1 MGLLDDLRNQADS
14 KRASEEEEANR
25 VANREQYYLDKIQP
39 RMVKTYQFFNELVEH
54 LNYIKLETV
63 VDYPLQPGGA
73 PQPLRQEGYKV
84 VIDSSKAIKK
94 VDFTMEGVL
103 DEPVQFEVF
112 GRDAVA
118 NHKERIQRYSFRHEC
133 KIRKDAQQYIQS
145 ALFILEGP
153 LPLRVSVE
161 ADIPTSKIK
170 VTIRNFTEPGF
181 SSRVFTVE
189 EFNDEFLDKIGKFV
203 LRKEP
208 VLFGSVEELS
218 DEAKKKLRDRMIV
231 EQRIRQQEMIEAE
244 ARRQAEE
251 AAAKEK
257 STAEQLKR
265 VVNTKV
271 AKGKESLKDMFSK
284 LKKQAG
290 FDETSTDTTLP
301 PPTVAA
307 PKQQARQQQPP
318 QQPAAAAPAQQQG
331 QQPAQQAPRQPAVA
345 APRQQQ
351 GQQPAQQASR
361 QPAAAAPRQPAGQQ
375 SAQQPPQQRVVTSP
389 AKNQGQQSPQQPAA
403 AAPKAKAAEPKV
415 AAPPPK
421 KAQPPKVFNVE
432 GPNPFLNPDDPVPEP
447 ASNRP
452 EAKTDSD
459 TASDRQ
465 GSGEKIDA
473 LEQKQAAKPAVVSG
487 SPDLAL
493 SPEELERDLANI
505 IERDKSG
512 DSEVKSENAP
522 PAEKKPKP
530 YIKPGELIT
539 DLSMELELP
548 QKDLAK
554 EDSASPVLD
563 KQDQKQQDQKQQEPK
578 EPELA
583 KPNISADKPAAK
595 SGLKVEEQ
603 IVPAA
608 AKPDLKVEEPTAA
621 SEPVAAKPDL
631 KIEEPTAVSEPVAAK
646 PDLKIEEPAAA
657 SEPVAAKPE
666 LKLEEPVA
674 AIEPEASKLELKIE
688 SPTEPETSKPDL
700 KVADSTE
707 PETPTQNPIFSVDD
721 DDAPDIDLA
730 VPMPQ
735 FNAQASQKSSQPT
748 APVSHSTNDDTPE
761 PKLTLTLEDQDQ
773 AENPAN
779 DEEEAP
785 LELKLEP
792 PTDDS
797 TPK

>member
-14 KRASEEEEANR
+14 KRASDEEEANR
-25 VANREQYYLDKIQP
+25 IANREQYYLDKIQP

-94 VDFTMEGVL
+94 VDFSMEGVL
-103 DEPVQFEVF
+103 DEPVEFEVF

-118 NHKERIQRYSFRHEC
+118 NHQERIQRYSFRHEC

-181 SSRVFTVE
+181 STRAFTVE

-265 VVNTKV
+265 AVNTKV

-290 FDETSTDTTLP
+290 FDATSTDTTLP

-307 PKQQARQQQPP
+307 PKQQAGQRQPP
-318 QQPAAAAPAQQQG
+318 QQPAAAAPGQQQA
-331 QQPAQQAPRQPAVA
+331 QQPAQQAPRRPAAAAPRQQQAQQPAA

-351 GQQPAQQASR
+351 GQQPPQQPVR
-361 QPAAAAPRQPAGQQ
+361 QPAVAAPT
-375 SAQQPPQQRVVTSP
+375 V
-389 AKNQGQQSPQQPAA
+389 
-403 AAPKAKAAEPKV
+403 KAADPKV
-415 AAPPPK
+415 TAPPPK

-447 ASNRP
+447 ASNGP
-452 EAKTDSD
+452 EAKTASD
-459 TASDRQ
+459 TATEPQ

-473 LEQKQAAKPAVVSG
+473 SKQKQAAKPAVVSG

-493 SPEELERDLANI
+493 SPEDLERDLANI

-522 PAEKKPKP
+522 PAEKPPKP

-554 EDSASPVLD
+554 QDSASPVLD
-563 KQDQKQQDQKQQEPK
+563 KQEQEQQKPK

-583 KPNISADKPAAK
+583 KPNINADKPAA
-595 SGLKVEEQ
+595 
-603 IVPAA
+603 A
-608 AKPDLKVEEPTAA
+608 PTT
-621 SEPVAAKPDL
+621 PTAAKPDL
-631 KIEEPTAVSEPVAAK
+631 KIEEPEAASEPVAAKSELKIEEPVAASEPVVAK
-646 PDLKIEEPAAA
+646 PDLKIEEPVAASEPVVAKPDLKIEEPVAA

-666 LKLEEPVA
+666 LKIEEPKA
-674 AIEPEASKLELKIE
+674 ATAPEASKLELKIE
-688 SPTEPETSKPDL
+688 SPTEPEASKPDL
-700 KVADSTE
+700 KVADLTE
-707 PETPTQNPIFSVDD
+707 PETPTQNPILSVDD

-735 FNAQASQKSSQPT
+735 FNAKASKQSSQPA
-748 APVSHSTNDDTPE
+748 APVSQNTNDDTPE
-761 PKLTLTLEDQDQ
+761 PKLTLKLEDQDVP
-773 AENPAN
+773 ENQAN

-797 TPK
+797 TPKQ

>member
-14 KRASEEEEANR
+14 KRASEEEEASR

-39 RMVKTYQFFNELVEH
+39 RMVKSYQFFNELVEH

-63 VDYPLQPGGA
+63 VDYPLQAGGA
-73 PQPLRQEGYKV
+73 PQALRQEGYKV

-94 VDFTMEGVL
+94 VDFSMEGVL
-103 DEPVQFEVF
+103 DDPVEYEVF
-112 GRDAVA
+112 GRDAVE
-118 NHKERIQRYSFRHEC
+118 NQIERIKRYSFHHKC
-133 KIRKDAQQYIQS
+133 KVRKDAEQYVQS

-181 SSRVFTVE
+181 STRAFTVE

-218 DEAKKKLRDRMIV
+218 EEAKKKLRDRMIV

-244 ARRQAEE
+244 QRRKAEE
-251 AAAKEK
+251 AAKIEK
-257 STAEQLKR
+257 STKEQLKR

-301 PPTVAA
+301 PPTVAV
-307 PKQQARQQQPP
+307 PKQQAGQQQSP
-318 QQPAAAAPAQQQG
+318 QQPAAVAPG
-331 QQPAQQAPRQPAVA
+331 QQPAQQAPRQPAA

-351 GQQPAQQASR
+351 GQP
-361 QPAAAAPRQPAGQQ
+361 
-375 SAQQPPQQRVVTSP
+375 PPQQRVATSP
-389 AKNQGQQSPQQPAA
+389 GKNSGQQAPQQPARQPA
-403 AAPKAKAAEPKV
+403 GAAPKAKAVDPKI
-415 AAPPPK
+415 AAPSPK

-447 ASNRP
+447 ASNGP
-452 EAKTDSD
+452 EAKTASD
-459 TASDRQ
+459 TATDRQ

-473 LEQKQAAKPAVVSG
+473 PKQKQAAKPAVVSG
-487 SPDLAL
+487 SPDLAI
-493 SPEELERDLANI
+493 SPEDLERDLANI
-505 IERDKSG
+505 IERDQSG

-522 PAEKKPKP
+522 PAEKNPKP

-563 KQDQKQQDQKQQEPK
+563 KQEQKQQEPK

-595 SGLKVEEQ
+595 
-603 IVPAA
+603 
-608 AKPDLKVEEPTAA
+608 PDLKIEEPVAA

-631 KIEEPTAVSEPVAAK
+631 KIEEPAAVSEAVV
-646 PDLKIEEPAAA
+646 E
-657 SEPVAAKPE
+657 KPE
-666 LKLEEPVA
+666 LKAEEQAV
-674 AIEPEASKLELKIE
+674 PEASELELKIE
-688 SPTEPETSKPDL
+688 SPTEH
-700 KVADSTE
+700 
-707 PETPTQNPIFSVDD
+707 ETPTQNPIFSVDD

-730 VPMPQ
+730 VEMPQ
-735 FNAQASQKSSQPT
+735 FNANASKKSSQPA
-748 APVSHSTNDDTPE
+748 APVSQNTNDDTPE
-761 PKLTLTLEDQDQ
+761 PKQTLTLEDQGEPDNQ
-773 AENPAN
+773 AN

-797 TPK
+797 TPKQ